1 MADLSTEIELV
12 FIEAPKKDINDPDYK
27 WSSPRVMVDISGVEP
42 IIQPLMLRIL
52 QLVYEKSIERG
63 AEYYFPVR

>member
-12 FIEAPKKDINDPDYK
+12 FMEAPEKDINDPDDK
-27 WSSPRVMVDISGVEP
+27 ESFPRVMVDISGVEP
-42 IIQPLMLRIL
+42 IIQPLILRIL

-63 AEYYFPVR
+63 AEYYFSVR

>member
-12 FIEAPKKDINDPDYK
+12 FIEAPKKDINDPDDK
-27 WSSPRVMVDISGVEP
+27 ESFPRVMVDISGVEP

-63 AEYYFPVR
+63 AEYYFSVR